1 MGQTTDDFLSCREA
15 AIRLYGIGSQT
26 VSGNEILEPVLE
38 FIYDGTNRRSINWII
53 LIWTMASLVF
63 SNSS

>member
-1 MGQTTDDFLSCREA
+1 MQVAKLIYHLVLKPCCVTD
-15 AIRLYGIGSQT
+15 RL
-26 VSGNEILEPVLE
+26 NKALDWRALLEPVLE